1 MKYNPAVRKNIL
13 LQEMTAYTN
22 QENVAFTE
30 ALATVEQLDDGTN
43 DELTQ
48 ALVALMRSLVHDNIA
63 RSNQVR
69 NALNT
74 FFDET
79 GEFDEDTY
87 LLFKPY
93 EVVEPKEEPV
103 VETQEH
109 VVEEKEV
116 PAVEEDE
123 PVADEEPV
131 SESEDEKQ
139 VEDETVVKS
148 EDEVVES
155 EDEVAPTEVSE
166 EDAEVLATLP
176 EDNSDE
182 TEDVDVIG
190 DVFGTSEEEL
200 KTRDR
205 AEALSAEIELP
216 DSL

>member
-30 ALATVEQLDDGTN
+30 ALAAVEQLDDNTN
-43 DELTQ
+43 DELAQ
-48 ALVALMRSLVHDNIA
+48 ALVAFMRSLVHDNIA

-93 EVVEPKEEPV
+93 EVVEPKEESV

-116 PAVEEDE
+116 PVEEEDE

-131 SESEDEKQ
+131 SESEEQ
-139 VEDETVVKS
+139 VQ
-148 EDEVVES
+148 DEVVES
-155 EDEVAPTEVSE
+155 EEEVVPTDVSE

-176 EDNSDE
+176 EDDEAE

>member
-30 ALATVEQLDDGTN
+30 ALAAVEQLDDNTN
-43 DELTQ
+43 DELAQ
-48 ALVALMRSLVHDNIA
+48 ALVAFMRSLVHDNIA

-109 VVEEKEV
+109 VVEEKEAPV
-116 PAVEEDE
+116 EEEDE

-131 SESEDEKQ
+131 SESEEQ
-139 VEDETVVKS
+139 V

-176 EDNSDE
+176 EDDEVE
-182 TEDVDVIG
+182 TEEVDVIG

>member
-30 ALATVEQLDDGTN
+30 ALAAVEQLDDNTN
-43 DELTQ
+43 DELAQ
-48 ALVALMRSLVHDNIA
+48 ALVAFMRSLVHDNIA

-116 PAVEEDE
+116 PVVEEDE
-123 PVADEEPV
+123 PVVDEEPV
-131 SESEDEKQ
+131 SESEEQ
-139 VEDETVVKS
+139 VQ
-148 EDEVVES
+148 DEVVES
-155 EDEVAPTEVSE
+155 EEEVVPTDVSE

-176 EDNSDE
+176 EDDEAE
-182 TEDVDVIG
+182 TEEVDVIG

>member
-30 ALATVEQLDDGTN
+30 ALAAVEQLDDNTN
-43 DELTQ
+43 DELAQ
-48 ALVALMRSLVHDNIA
+48 ALVAFMRSLVHDNIA

-93 EVVEPKEEPV
+93 EVVESKEESV

-116 PAVEEDE
+116 PVEEEDE

-131 SESEDEKQ
+131 SESEEQ
-139 VEDETVVKS
+139 VQ
-148 EDEVVES
+148 DEVVES
-155 EDEVAPTEVSE
+155 EEEVVPTDVSE

-176 EDNSDE
+176 EDDEAE
-182 TEDVDVIG
+182 TEEVDVIG

>member
-1 MKYNPAVRKNIL
+1 
-13 LQEMTAYTN
+13 MTAYTN

-30 ALATVEQLDDGTN
+30 ALAAVEQLDDNTN
-43 DELTQ
+43 DELAQ
-48 ALVALMRSLVHDNIA
+48 ALVAFMRSLVHDNIA

-116 PAVEEDE
+116 PVEEEDE

-131 SESEDEKQ
+131 SESEEQ
-139 VEDETVVKS
+139 VQ
-148 EDEVVES
+148 DEVVES
-155 EDEVAPTEVSE
+155 EEEVVPTDVSE

-176 EDNSDE
+176 EDDEAE
-182 TEDVDVIG
+182 TEEVDVIG

>member
-30 ALATVEQLDDGTN
+30 ALAAVEQLDDNTN
-43 DELTQ
+43 DELAQ
-48 ALVALMRSLVHDNIA
+48 ALVAFMRSLVHDNIA

-69 NALNT
+69 NVLNT

-109 VVEEKEV
+109 VVEENETPV
-116 PAVEEDE
+116 VEEDE
-123 PVADEEPV
+123 LVADEELV
-131 SESEDEKQ
+131 SESEDEEQ
-139 VEDETVVKS
+139 VEDEVAES
-148 EDEVVES
+148 EEVV
-155 EDEVAPTEVSE
+155 PTEVSE
-166 EDAEVLATLP
+166 EDAEVLALLP
-176 EDNSDE
+176 EEDEVE

-200 KTRDR
+200 NTRDR

>member
-30 ALATVEQLDDGTN
+30 ALAAVEQLDDNTN
-43 DELTQ
+43 DELAQ
-48 ALVALMRSLVHDNIA
+48 ALVAFMRSLVHDNIV

-109 VVEEKEV
+109 VVEEKETPV
-116 PAVEEDE
+116 VEEDE

-131 SESEDEKQ
+131 SESEGEEQ

-148 EDEVVES
+148 EEEVV
-155 EDEVAPTEVSE
+155 PTDVSE

-176 EDNSDE
+176 EDDEAE
-182 TEDVDVIG
+182 TEEVDVIG

>member
-30 ALATVEQLDDGTN
+30 ALAAVEQLDDNTN
-43 DELTQ
+43 DELAQ
-48 ALVALMRSLVHDNIA
+48 ALVAFMRSLVHDNIA

-116 PAVEEDE
+116 PVVEEDE

-131 SESEDEKQ
+131 SESEEQ
-139 VEDETVVKS
+139 VQ
-148 EDEVVES
+148 DEVVES
-155 EDEVAPTEVSE
+155 EEEVVPTDVSE

-176 EDNSDE
+176 EDDEAE
-182 TEDVDVIG
+182 TEEVDVIG
-190 DVFGTSEEEL
+190 DVFGASEEEL

>member
-30 ALATVEQLDDGTN
+30 ALAAVEQLDDNTN
-43 DELTQ
+43 DELAQ
-48 ALVALMRSLVHDNIA
+48 ALVAFMRSLVHDNIA

-69 NALNT
+69 NVLNT

-93 EVVEPKEEPV
+93 EVVEPKEESV

-116 PAVEEDE
+116 PVEEEDE
-123 PVADEEPV
+123 PVVDEEPV
-131 SESEDEKQ
+131 SESVEQ
-139 VEDETVVKS
+139 VQ
-148 EDEVVES
+148 DEVVES
-155 EDEVAPTEVSE
+155 EEEVVPTDVSE

-176 EDNSDE
+176 EDDEAE
-182 TEDVDVIG
+182 TEEVDVIG

>member
-22 QENVAFTE
+22 QENVAVTE
-30 ALATVEQLDDGTN
+30 ALAAVEQLDDNTN
-43 DELTQ
+43 DELAQ
-48 ALVALMRSLVHDNIA
+48 ALVAFMRSLVHDNIA

-116 PAVEEDE
+116 PVVEEDE

-131 SESEDEKQ
+131 SESEEQ
-139 VEDETVVKS
+139 VQ
-148 EDEVVES
+148 DEVVES
-155 EDEVAPTEVSE
+155 EEEVVPTDVSE

-176 EDNSDE
+176 EDDEAE
-182 TEDVDVIG
+182 TEEVDVIG

>member
-30 ALATVEQLDDGTN
+30 ALAAVEQLDDNTN
-43 DELTQ
+43 DELAQ
-48 ALVALMRSLVHDNIA
+48 ALVAFMRSLVHDNIA

-116 PAVEEDE
+116 PVVEEDE

-131 SESEDEKQ
+131 SESEEQ
-139 VEDETVVKS
+139 VQ
-148 EDEVVES
+148 DEVVES
-155 EDEVAPTEVSE
+155 EE
-166 EDAEVLATLP
+166 
-176 EDNSDE
+176 
-182 TEDVDVIG
+182 
-190 DVFGTSEEEL
+190 
-200 KTRDR
+200 
-205 AEALSAEIELP
+205 
-216 DSL
+216 

>member
-30 ALATVEQLDDGTN
+30 ALAAVEQLDDNTN
-43 DELTQ
+43 DELAQ
-48 ALVALMRSLVHDNIA
+48 ALVAFMRLLVHDNIA

-69 NALNT
+69 NVLNT

-109 VVEEKEV
+109 VVEENETPV
-116 PAVEEDE
+116 VEEDE
-123 PVADEEPV
+123 PVADEELV
-131 SESEDEKQ
+131 SESEDEEQ
-139 VEDETVVKS
+139 VEDEVAES
-148 EDEVVES
+148 DEEVV
-155 EDEVAPTEVSE
+155 PTEVSE
-166 EDAEVLATLP
+166 EDAEVLASLP
-176 EDNSDE
+176 EEDEVE

-200 KTRDR
+200 NTRDR

>member
-30 ALATVEQLDDGTN
+30 ALAAVEQLDDNTN
-43 DELTQ
+43 DELAQ
-48 ALVALMRSLVHDNIA
+48 ALVAFMRSLVHDNIA

-79 GEFDEDTY
+79 GELDEDTY

-116 PAVEEDE
+116 PVEEEDE

-131 SESEDEKQ
+131 SESEDEEQ
-139 VEDETVVKS
+139 VQ
-148 EDEVVES
+148 DEVVES
-155 EDEVAPTEVSE
+155 DDEVAPTEVSE
-166 EDAEVLATLP
+166 EDAEVLASLP
-176 EDNSDE
+176 EDDADNS
-182 TEDVDVIG
+182 EDVDVIG

>member
-30 ALATVEQLDDGTN
+30 ALAAVEQLDDNTN
-43 DELTQ
+43 DELAQ
-48 ALVALMRSLVHDNIA
+48 ALVAFMRSLVHDNIA

-109 VVEEKEV
+109 VVEEKEAPV
-116 PAVEEDE
+116 VEEDE

-131 SESEDEKQ
+131 SEFEEQ
-139 VEDETVVKS
+139 VQ
-148 EDEVVES
+148 DEVVES
-155 EDEVAPTEVSE
+155 EEEVVPTDVSE

-176 EDNSDE
+176 EDDEAE
-182 TEDVDVIG
+182 TEEVDVIG

>member
-1 MKYNPAVRKNIL
+1 MIKGFFCIIKADPLSEHLGYSGLKVLASA
-13 LQEMTAYTN
+13 LQDT
-22 QENVAFTE
+22 FIK
-30 ALATVEQLDDGTN
+30 G
-43 DELTQ
+43 
-48 ALVALMRSLVHDNIA
+48 S
-63 RSNQVR
+63 QV
-69 NALNT
+69 
-74 FFDET
+74 FF
-79 GEFDEDTY
+79 TY

-116 PAVEEDE
+116 PVVEEDE

-131 SESEDEKQ
+131 SESEEQ
-139 VEDETVVKS
+139 VQ
-148 EDEVVES
+148 DEVVES
-155 EDEVAPTEVSE
+155 EEEVVPTDVSE

-176 EDNSDE
+176 EDDEAE
-182 TEDVDVIG
+182 TEEVDVIG

>member
-30 ALATVEQLDDGTN
+30 ALAAVEQLDDNTN
-43 DELTQ
+43 DELAQ
-48 ALVALMRSLVHDNIA
+48 ALVAFMRSLVHDNIA

-93 EVVEPKEEPV
+93 EVVEPKEESV

-109 VVEEKEV
+109 VVEEKEAPV
-116 PAVEEDE
+116 VEEDE

-131 SESEDEKQ
+131 SESEEQ
-139 VEDETVVKS
+139 VQ
-148 EDEVVES
+148 DEVVES
-155 EDEVAPTEVSE
+155 EEDVVPTDVSE

-176 EDNSDE
+176 EDDEAE
-182 TEDVDVIG
+182 TEEVDVIG

>member
-30 ALATVEQLDDGTN
+30 ALAAVEQLDDNTN
-43 DELTQ
+43 DELAQ
-48 ALVALMRSLVHDNIA
+48 ALVAFMRSLVHDNIA

-109 VVEEKEV
+109 VVEEKEASV
-116 PAVEEDE
+116 VEEDE

-131 SESEDEKQ
+131 SESEEQ
-139 VEDETVVKS
+139 VQ
-148 EDEVVES
+148 DEVVES
-155 EDEVAPTEVSE
+155 EEEVVPTDVSE

-176 EDNSDE
+176 EDDEAE
-182 TEDVDVIG
+182 TEEVDVIG

>member
-30 ALATVEQLDDGTN
+30 ALAAVEQLDDNTN
-43 DELTQ
+43 DELAQ
-48 ALVALMRSLVHDNIA
+48 ALVAFMRSLVHDNIA

-69 NALNT
+69 NTLNT

-116 PAVEEDE
+116 PVEEEDE

-131 SESEDEKQ
+131 SESEEQ
-139 VEDETVVKS
+139 VQ
-148 EDEVVES
+148 DEVVES
-155 EDEVAPTEVSE
+155 EEEVVPTDVSE

-176 EDNSDE
+176 EDDEAE
-182 TEDVDVIG
+182 TEEVDVIG

>member
-30 ALATVEQLDDGTN
+30 ALAAVEQLDDNTN
-43 DELTQ
+43 DELAQ
-48 ALVALMRSLVHDNIA
+48 ALVAFMRSLVHDNIA

-109 VVEEKEV
+109 VVEENETPV
-116 PAVEEDE
+116 VEEDE
-123 PVADEEPV
+123 PVADEEHV
-131 SESEDEKQ
+131 SESEDEEQ
-139 VEDETVVKS
+139 VQDETVV
-148 EDEVVES
+148 ES
-155 EDEVAPTEVSE
+155 EEEEVPTDVSE

-176 EDNSDE
+176 EDDEAE
-182 TEDVDVIG
+182 TEEVDVIG

-200 KTRDR
+200 NTRDR

>member
-30 ALATVEQLDDGTN
+30 ALAAVEQLDDNTN
-43 DELTQ
+43 DELAQ
-48 ALVALMRSLVHDNIA
+48 ALVAFMRSLVHDNIA

-79 GEFDEDTY
+79 GELDEDTY

-116 PAVEEDE
+116 PVVEEEDE

-131 SESEDEKQ
+131 SESEDEEQ
-139 VEDETVVKS
+139 VQ
-148 EDEVVES
+148 DEVVES

-166 EDAEVLATLP
+166 EDAEVLASLP
-176 EDNSDE
+176 EDDADNS
-182 TEDVDVIG
+182 EDVDVIG

>member
-22 QENVAFTE
+22 QENVAFAE
-30 ALATVEQLDDGTN
+30 ALAAVEQLDDNTN
-43 DELTQ
+43 DELAQ
-48 ALVALMRSLVHDNIA
+48 ALVAFMRSLVHDNIA

-109 VVEEKEV
+109 VVDEKEV
-116 PAVEEDE
+116 SVEEDE
-123 PVADEEPV
+123 PVVDEEEPV
-131 SESEDEKQ
+131 SESEDEEQ
-139 VEDETVVKS
+139 VQ
-148 EDEVVES
+148 DEVAES

-166 EDAEVLATLP
+166 EDAEVLASLP
-176 EDNSDE
+176 EDDADNSG
-182 TEDVDVIG
+182 DVDVIG

>member
-30 ALATVEQLDDGTN
+30 ALAAVEQLDDNTN
-43 DELTQ
+43 DELAQ
-48 ALVALMRSLVHDNIA
+48 ALVAFMRSLVHDNIA

-116 PAVEEDE
+116 PVVEEDE

-131 SESEDEKQ
+131 SESEEQ
-139 VEDETVVKS
+139 VQ
-148 EDEVVES
+148 
-155 EDEVAPTEVSE
+155 DEVAESEEVVPTDVSE

-176 EDNSDE
+176 EDDE
-182 TEDVDVIG
+182 AEAEEVDVIG

>member
-30 ALATVEQLDDGTN
+30 ALAAVEQLDDNTN
-43 DELTQ
+43 DELAQ
-48 ALVALMRSLVHDNIA
+48 ALVAFMRSLVHDNIA

-93 EVVEPKEEPV
+93 DVVEPKEEPV

-109 VVEEKEV
+109 VVEEKETPV
-116 PAVEEDE
+116 VEEDE

-131 SESEDEKQ
+131 SESEEQ
-139 VEDETVVKS
+139 VQ
-148 EDEVVES
+148 DEVVES
-155 EDEVAPTEVSE
+155 EEEVVPTDVSE
-166 EDAEVLATLP
+166 EDADVLATLP
-176 EDNSDE
+176 EDDEAE
-182 TEDVDVIG
+182 TEEVDVIG

>member
-30 ALATVEQLDDGTN
+30 ALAAVEQLDDNTN
-43 DELTQ
+43 DELAQ
-48 ALVALMRSLVHDNIA
+48 ALVAFMRSLVHDNIA

-109 VVEEKEV
+109 VVEE
-116 PAVEEDE
+116 EDE
-123 PVADEEPV
+123 PVADEEPE
-131 SESEDEKQ
+131 SESEEQ
-139 VEDETVVKS
+139 VQ
-148 EDEVVES
+148 DEVVES
-155 EDEVAPTEVSE
+155 EEVVPTDVSE
-166 EDAEVLATLP
+166 EDAEVFATLP
-176 EDNSDE
+176 EDDEAE
-182 TEDVDVIG
+182 TEEVDVIG

>member
-30 ALATVEQLDDGTN
+30 ALAAVEQLDDNTN
-43 DELTQ
+43 DELAQ
-48 ALVALMRSLVHDNIA
+48 ALVAFMRSLVHDNIA

-93 EVVEPKEEPV
+93 EVVESKEEPV

-116 PAVEEDE
+116 PVEEEDE

-131 SESEDEKQ
+131 GESEEQ
-139 VEDETVVKS
+139 VQ
-148 EDEVVES
+148 DEVVES
-155 EDEVAPTEVSE
+155 EEEVVPTDVSE

-176 EDNSDE
+176 EDDEAE

>member
-30 ALATVEQLDDGTN
+30 ALAAVEQLDDNTN
-43 DELTQ
+43 DELAQ
-48 ALVALMRSLVHDNIA
+48 ALVAFMRSLVHDNIA

-69 NALNT
+69 NVLNT

-109 VVEEKEV
+109 VVEENETPV
-116 PAVEEDE
+116 VEEDE
-123 PVADEEPV
+123 LFADEELV
-131 SESEDEKQ
+131 SESEDEEQ
-139 VEDETVVKS
+139 VEDEVAES
-148 EDEVVES
+148 EEVV
-155 EDEVAPTEVSE
+155 PTEVSE
-166 EDAEVLATLP
+166 EDAEVLASLP
-176 EDNSDE
+176 EEDEVE

-200 KTRDR
+200 NTRDR

>member
-30 ALATVEQLDDGTN
+30 ALAAVEQLDDNTN
-43 DELTQ
+43 DELAQ
-48 ALVALMRSLVHDNIA
+48 ALVAFMRSLVHDNIA

-93 EVVEPKEEPV
+93 EVVEPKEESV

-109 VVEEKEV
+109 VVEEKEAPV
-116 PAVEEDE
+116 VEEDE

-131 SESEDEKQ
+131 SESEEQ
-139 VEDETVVKS
+139 VQ
-148 EDEVVES
+148 DEVVES
-155 EDEVAPTEVSE
+155 EEEVVPIDVSE

-176 EDNSDE
+176 EDNADE

-200 KTRDR
+200 NTRDR

>member
-22 QENVAFTE
+22 QENIAFTE
-30 ALATVEQLDDGTN
+30 ALAAVEQLDDNTN
-43 DELTQ
+43 DELAQ
-48 ALVALMRSLVHDNIA
+48 ALVAFMRSLVHDNIA

-79 GEFDEDTY
+79 GELDEDTY

-103 VETQEH
+103 VETQEP

-116 PAVEEDE
+116 PVVEEEDE

-131 SESEDEKQ
+131 SESEDEEQ
-139 VEDETVVKS
+139 VQ
-148 EDEVVES
+148 DEVVES

-166 EDAEVLATLP
+166 EDADVLASLP
-176 EDNSDE
+176 EDDADNS
-182 TEDVDVIG
+182 EDVDVIG

>member
-30 ALATVEQLDDGTN
+30 ALAAVEQLDDNTN
-43 DELTQ
+43 DELAQ
-48 ALVALMRSLVHDNIA
+48 ALVAFMRSLVHDNIA

-116 PAVEEDE
+116 PVVEEDE

-131 SESEDEKQ
+131 SESEEQ
-139 VEDETVVKS
+139 VQ
-148 EDEVVES
+148 DEVVES
-155 EDEVAPTEVSE
+155 EEDVVPTDVSE

-176 EDNSDE
+176 EDDEAE
-182 TEDVDVIG
+182 TEEVDVIG

>member
-30 ALATVEQLDDGTN
+30 ALAAVEQLDDNTN
-43 DELTQ
+43 DELAQ
-48 ALVALMRSLVHDNIA
+48 ALVAFMRSLVHDNIA

-69 NALNT
+69 NVLNT

-109 VVEEKEV
+109 VVEENETPV
-116 PAVEEDE
+116 VEEDE
-123 PVADEEPV
+123 LVADEELV
-131 SESEDEKQ
+131 SESEDEEQ
-139 VEDETVVKS
+139 VEDEVAES
-148 EDEVVES
+148 EEVV
-155 EDEVAPTEVSE
+155 PTEVSG
-166 EDAEVLATLP
+166 EDAEVLASLP
-176 EDNSDE
+176 EEDEVE

-200 KTRDR
+200 NTRDR

>member
-30 ALATVEQLDDGTN
+30 ALAAVEQLDDNTN
-43 DELTQ
+43 DELAQ
-48 ALVALMRSLVHDNIA
+48 ALVAFMRSLVHDNIA

-79 GEFDEDTY
+79 GEFDDDTY

-109 VVEEKEV
+109 VVEEKEAPV
-116 PAVEEDE
+116 VEEDE

-131 SESEDEKQ
+131 SESEEQ
-139 VEDETVVKS
+139 VQ
-148 EDEVVES
+148 DEVVES
-155 EDEVAPTEVSE
+155 EEEVVPTDVSE

-176 EDNSDE
+176 EDDEAE
-182 TEDVDVIG
+182 TEEVDVIG

>member
-30 ALATVEQLDDGTN
+30 ALAAVEQLDDNTN

-48 ALVALMRSLVHDNIA
+48 ALVAFMRSLVHDNIA

-69 NALNT
+69 NVLNT

-103 VETQEH
+103 VETQEY
-109 VVEEKEV
+109 VVEENETPV
-116 PAVEEDE
+116 VEEDE

-131 SESEDEKQ
+131 NESEDEEQ
-139 VEDETVVKS
+139 VD
-148 EDEVVES
+148 DEVVES
-155 EDEVAPTEVSE
+155 EEVVPTEVSE
-166 EDAEVLATLP
+166 EDAEVLASLP
-176 EDNSDE
+176 EEDEVE

-200 KTRDR
+200 NTRDR

>member
-22 QENVAFTE
+22 QENIAFTE
-30 ALATVEQLDDGTN
+30 ALAAVEQLDDNTN
-43 DELTQ
+43 DELAQ
-48 ALVALMRSLVHDNIA
+48 ALVAFMRSLVHDNIA

-79 GEFDEDTY
+79 GELDEDTY

-103 VETQEH
+103 VETQEP
-109 VVEEKEV
+109 VVEEKETPV
-116 PAVEEDE
+116 EEEDE

-131 SESEDEKQ
+131 SESEDEEQ
-139 VEDETVVKS
+139 VQ
-148 EDEVVES
+148 DEVVES

-166 EDAEVLATLP
+166 EDAEVLASLP
-176 EDNSDE
+176 EDDADNS
-182 TEDVDVIG
+182 EDVDVIG

>member
-30 ALATVEQLDDGTN
+30 ALATVEQLDDNTN
-43 DELTQ
+43 DELVQ
-48 ALVALMRSLVHDNIA
+48 ALVALMRSLVHDNIV

-109 VVEEKEV
+109 VVEEKETPV
-116 PAVEEDE
+116 VEEDE

-131 SESEDEKQ
+131 SESEDEEQ
-139 VEDETVVKS
+139 VQ
-148 EDEVVES
+148 DEVVES
-155 EDEVAPTEVSE
+155 EEEVVPTDVSE
-166 EDAEVLATLP
+166 EDAKVLVTLP
-176 EDNSDE
+176 EDDEAE
-182 TEDVDVIG
+182 TEEVDVIG

>member
-30 ALATVEQLDDGTN
+30 ALAAVEQLDDNTN
-43 DELTQ
+43 DELAQ
-48 ALVALMRSLVHDNIA
+48 ALVAFMRSLVHDNIA

-116 PAVEEDE
+116 PVEEEDE

-131 SESEDEKQ
+131 SESEDEEQ
-139 VEDETVVKS
+139 VEDEVAES
-148 EDEVVES
+148 DEEVV
-155 EDEVAPTEVSE
+155 PTDVSE

-176 EDNSDE
+176 EDNADE

-200 KTRDR
+200 NTRDR

>member
-30 ALATVEQLDDGTN
+30 ALAAVEQLDDNTN
-43 DELTQ
+43 DELAQ
-48 ALVALMRSLVHDNIA
+48 ALVAFMRSLVHDNIA

-109 VVEEKEV
+109 VVEE
-116 PAVEEDE
+116 DE

-131 SESEDEKQ
+131 SESEEQ
-139 VEDETVVKS
+139 VQ
-148 EDEVVES
+148 DEVVES
-155 EDEVAPTEVSE
+155 EEVVPTDVSE

-176 EDNSDE
+176 EDDEAE
-182 TEDVDVIG
+182 TEEVDVIG

>member
-30 ALATVEQLDDGTN
+30 ALAAVEQLDDNTN
-43 DELTQ
+43 DELAQ
-48 ALVALMRSLVHDNIA
+48 ALVAFMRSLVHDNIA

-109 VVEEKEV
+109 VVEEKEAPV
-116 PAVEEDE
+116 VEEDE

-131 SESEDEKQ
+131 SESEEQ
-139 VEDETVVKS
+139 AQ
-148 EDEVVES
+148 DEVVES
-155 EDEVAPTEVSE
+155 EEEVVPTDVSE

-176 EDNSDE
+176 EDDEAE
-182 TEDVDVIG
+182 TEEVDVIG

>member
-30 ALATVEQLDDGTN
+30 ALAAVEQLDDNTN
-43 DELTQ
+43 DELAQ
-48 ALVALMRSLVHDNIA
+48 ALVAFMRSLVHDNIA

-116 PAVEEDE
+116 PVEEEDE

-131 SESEDEKQ
+131 SESGEQ
-139 VEDETVVKS
+139 VQ
-148 EDEVVES
+148 DEVVES
-155 EDEVAPTEVSE
+155 EEEVVPTDVSE

-176 EDNSDE
+176 EDDEAE
-182 TEDVDVIG
+182 TEEVDVIG

>member
-30 ALATVEQLDDGTN
+30 ALATVEQLDDNTN
-43 DELTQ
+43 DELAQ
-48 ALVALMRSLVHDNIA
+48 ALVALMRSLVHDNIV

-109 VVEEKEV
+109 IVEENETPV
-116 PAVEEDE
+116 VEEDE
-123 PVADEEPV
+123 LVADEELV
-131 SESEDEKQ
+131 SESEDEEQ
-139 VEDETVVKS
+139 VEDEVAES
-148 EDEVVES
+148 DEEVV
-155 EDEVAPTEVSE
+155 PTDVSE

-176 EDNSDE
+176 EDNADE

-200 KTRDR
+200 NTRDR